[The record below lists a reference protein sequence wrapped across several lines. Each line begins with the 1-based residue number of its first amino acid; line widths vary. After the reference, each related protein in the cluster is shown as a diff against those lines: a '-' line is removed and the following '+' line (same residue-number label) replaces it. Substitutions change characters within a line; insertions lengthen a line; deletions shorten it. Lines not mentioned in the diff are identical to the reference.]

1 MKFQHGLMV
10 SLVGL
15 GLFGSLLAEDP
26 SITITR
32 VQQRYPWNG
41 KVDFAYTLANLEGA
55 SDFKL
60 VTSVTAN
67 GQTKAVTNALDSA
80 VTSGDYTGVVD
91 CEALFGELIDPNA
104 SLTLKLLYTAPSPL
118 PDDATGT
125 PINIFADLLVID
137 VTGGPD
143 AETYPTY
150 VYQHVDIGT
159 FNCDVYKKNKIALR
173 LIEKGT
179 FMMGSPTTEPGRGPS
194 GDTTGPTSW
203 KTCETLHQVTL
214 TQDFYYGIFPVTQKQ
229 WHLVMGEP
237 GTPISVG
244 GNVVQESKFRYL
256 PATRTLNPKW
266 ESSPVENLFY
276 AAIRGAVKGSSLT
289 GLSEDVDAD
298 SFLGKLRA
306 RTGQERLDIPTEAQW
321 EYACRAGATTATY
334 YGGVDQG
341 SVNTLMDYAWF
352 SRNSNKDGGGV
363 ASGYAK
369 LEVVNG
375 GMTHEVGLKKPNA
388 WGLYDTLGNVFEIC
402 RDRAVRKC
410 TDNDLGSNPQVD
422 PLVRSGSYVILRG
435 GDWYQDWDAQR
446 CACRSC
452 DRNFT
457 ETNPC
462 TGFRLGSWGFAKGSG
477 GEVEDTHPMSL
488 DIREVRVV
496 ELHAEETFQHSSSF
510 WGEQQPSADGAT
522 VTYVKDGGSETTT
535 FGTFSDDSTCLW
547 SPNEAGMYAFT
558 HAPGDDTLYSKATY
572 VVMPGPVTALWI
584 TDHFDAGAGFVH
596 LAFQPLFG
604 GTVVKGEALGLWCE
618 ANKSRF
624 QAVSGSTHQNIE
636 SATPI
641 PIAPRAGKW
650 NQDLDKGWLWVTVP
664 VGTVDPDRYWKLRI
678 DAK

>member
-15 GLFGSLLAEDP
+15 GLFGSLLAADP

-41 KVDFAYTLANLEGA
+41 KVDFAYTLADLEGA

-60 VTSVTAN
+60 VTSVTAK
-67 GQTKAVTNALDSA
+67 GQTKAVTNVLDSA

-118 PDDATGT
+118 PDDATGV
-125 PINIFADLLVID
+125 PINIFGDLLVID
-137 VTGGPD
+137 VSAGPT
-143 AETYPTY
+143 ATTYPTY
-150 VYQHVDIGT
+150 VYNNVDIGR
-159 FNCDVYKKNKIALR
+159 FNCDVYKTNKIALR
-173 LIEKGT
+173 YIKCGT
-179 FMMGSPTTEPGRGPS
+179 FMMGSPAGEPGRGPWVK
-194 GDTTGPTSW
+194 GDNDNAVW
-203 KTCETLHQVTL
+203 KTCETRHQVTL
-214 TQDFYYGIFPVTQKQ
+214 TQDFYYGIFPITQKQ
-229 WHLVMGEP
+229 WHLVMGE
-237 GTPISVG
+237 GAISVG

-256 PATRTLNPKW
+256 PNNRNVLNPDW
-266 ESSPVENLFY
+266 ESCPVENLFY
-276 AAIRGAVKGSSLT
+276 AAVRGAGIGSSLT
-289 GLSEDVDAD
+289 TGLTEEVDED
-298 SFLGKLRA
+298 SFLGILRA

-334 YGGVDQG
+334 YGSVDG
-341 SVNTLMDYAWF
+341 NSADTLKEYAWF
-352 SRNSNKDGGGV
+352 SRNSRQDGGDARAAG
-363 ASGYAK
+363 SQYA
-369 LEVVNG
+369 NQTY
-375 GMTHEVGLKKPNA
+375 GMTHKVGSKRPND

-402 RDRAVRKC
+402 RDRANP
-410 TDNDLGSNPQVD
+410 DPSQNDPGSGPQVD
-422 PLVRSGSYVILRG
+422 PLNRFGHNVILRG

-446 CACRSC
+446 CAGRSC

-462 TGFRLGSWGFAKGSG
+462 TGFRLGSWGVAKGSDR
-477 GEVEDTHPMSL
+477 ETEDTHPMSL
-488 DIREVRVV
+488 DIREVRVI
-496 ELHAEETFQHSSSF
+496 ERPAEETFQHSSSF
-510 WGEQQPSADGAT
+510 WGEQPQADGAT

-535 FGTFSDDSTCLW
+535 FGTFSDGSTCLW
-547 SPNEAGMYAFT
+547 SPEEAGVYAFT
-558 HAPGDDTLYSKATY
+558 HAPGDGTLYSKATY

-604 GTVVKGEALGLWCE
+604 GTVVKGEVLGLWCE